1 MRYVIVTLYAL
12 LALALCGCESAQKR
26 SYDYCYAN
34 AHGLYVGNYGH
45 DPVHVYVNGTDASLS
60 PDGTRIA
67 YTDMGAPDHARRIGV
82 LDLEAGKVIL
92 MDTGCHNCYG
102 PVWSPDGAYLV
113 YNAMIGNEWGIKC
126 DDKDNLHP
134 LEVAEAKDSL
144 EGFFSPT
151 WSCDSRKIAV
161 QNMSG
166 VYIYDLDGKVVR
178 TIPFEQFDTSIQFSS
193 ESTFML
199 TGKEDKLVFWGSDG
213 SAVAARADAPAA
225 VFVYDL
231 ATARTNRISPKGYD
245 CWHPVLKGD
254 TIFCRGRHGNSL
266 KENTYRMDMDGGHFK
281 LAYKDKV
288 DISFAQR

>member
-1 MRYVIVTLYAL
+1 MRFVNVTL
-12 LALALCGCESAQKR
+12 LALALCACKSAQKK

-34 AHGLYVGNYGH
+34 GHGLYVGNYGH
-45 DPVHVYVNGTDASLS
+45 DPVHVYVNGTDAHLS

-82 LDLEAGKVIL
+82 FDLEAGKVTL
-92 MDTGCHNCYG
+92 MDTGCHNCFG
-102 PVWSPDGAYLV
+102 PVWSPDGNYLV
-113 YNAMIGNEWGIKC
+113 YNAMTGNEWGIKC
-126 DDKDNLHP
+126 VDKDNLHP
-134 LEVAEAKDSL
+134 LQIVNAEDSL

-151 WSCDSRKIAV
+151 WSSDSRKIAV

-166 VYIYDLDGKVVR
+166 VYIFDLDGKMVR
-178 TIPFEQFDTSIQFSS
+178 SIPFGRFDTSIQFSS
-193 ESTFML
+193 ESSFML
-199 TGKEDKLVFWGSDG
+199 TGREDKLVFWGSDG
-213 SAVAARADAPAA
+213 SAVTARDDAPAA

-245 CWHPVLKGD
+245 CWRPVIKGD
-254 TIFCRGRHGNSL
+254 TIFCRGRHGSSL

-288 DISFAQR
+288 DISFAER